1 MTCENE
7 IHVGDIGTSF
17 TMVLKE
23 CDVVVDIS
31 TATVKDIIFRKP
43 DSEKTVVIQTA
54 EFVTDGIDGEIEYI
68 TILNDLDIKGT
79 WYIQAK
85 VTLPTGTWSS
95 DTSKFKVHANL

>member
-17 TMVLKE
+17 EMVLME
-23 CDVVVDIS
+23 CLEVVDIS
-31 TATVKDIIFRKP
+31 TATIKEIIFKKP
-43 DSEKTVVIQTA
+43 DTAKTVIIKTA
-54 EFVTDGIDGEIEYI
+54 DFKTDGVDGIIYYK
-68 TILNDLDIKGT
+68 TILDDLDIKGT

-85 VTLPTGTWSS
+85 VTMPTGTWSS